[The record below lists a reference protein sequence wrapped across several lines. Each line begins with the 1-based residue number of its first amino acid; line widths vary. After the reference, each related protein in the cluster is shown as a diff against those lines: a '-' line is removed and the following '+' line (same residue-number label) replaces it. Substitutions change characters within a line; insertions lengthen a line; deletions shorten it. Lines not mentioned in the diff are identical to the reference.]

1 MNTNLKLTNEDIS
14 ELIYLLY
21 NAPIDI
27 SHKNKRIFAMNGF
40 WYTSVNEEL
49 TSNTFENF
57 HDAVC
62 WLLNPFWE
70 EANGHP
76 YA

>member
-1 MNTNLKLTNEDIS
+1 MNTNFKFTTKDMS
-14 ELIYLLY
+14 ELSYLLY

-27 SHKNKRIFAMNGF
+27 SVQNRRIFAMNGF
-40 WYTSVNEEL
+40 WYTSIDKEL
-49 TSNTFENF
+49 TPNTFEDF

-76 YA
+76 YG